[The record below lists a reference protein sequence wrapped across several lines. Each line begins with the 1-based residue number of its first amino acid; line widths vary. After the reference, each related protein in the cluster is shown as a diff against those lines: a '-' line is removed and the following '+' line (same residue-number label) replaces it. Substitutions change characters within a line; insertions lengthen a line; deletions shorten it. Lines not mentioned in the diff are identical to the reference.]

1 MKTKVFF
8 DKRMSAESGGFSP
21 SGSKP
26 AKVVKD
32 WNDLPISVKKFEPVT
47 ADDLLLAHSSRLVV
61 PILNYSQPNGH
72 GNCTKAVTDAT
83 LWTCGSMLA
92 AARSAL
98 IDGVAC
104 SPSSGFH
111 HAGFDYCGAFC
122 TFNGLMVTAITLLYD
137 GLAGKVGIVDCD
149 AHFGD
154 GTQDIIDRLGLKNEL
169 KHWTFGAHYERRSYD
184 HNEFLRT
191 LSDTLVRMHDD
202 GVRIILY
209 QAGADPHIN
218 DPLGGTQT
226 TEEMRQRDELV
237 FGLCKQLGMP
247 VAWNLAGGYQT
258 DDRGNIPAV
267 LELHR
272 NTMLEAIKAFGK

>member
-1 MKTKVFF
+1 MKIKVFF
-8 DKRMSAESGGFSP
+8 DKRMSVDSGGYSP

-26 AKVVKD
+26 EKVVRD
-32 WNDLPISVKKFEPVT
+32 WMDLPISVRKFEPVSSGE
-47 ADDLLLAHSSRLVV
+47 LLRCHSRRLVE
-61 PILNYSQPNGH
+61 PILNYSQANGH

-92 AARSAL
+92 AAKYAL
-98 IDGVAC
+98 KHKVAC

-122 TFNGLMVTAITLLYD
+122 TFNGLMVTALNLLND
-137 GLAGKVGIVDCD
+137 DVGGPVGIVDCD

-154 GTQDIIDRLGLKNEL
+154 GTQDIIDRMEHHGEV
-169 KHWTFGAHYERRSYD
+169 KHWTFGNHYCPKNYVHSQ
-184 HNEFLRT
+184 FLKT
-191 LSDTLVRMHDD
+191 LSAELVKMHKD
-202 GVRIILY
+202 GVEIILY
-209 QAGADPHIN
+209 QAGADPHVN

-237 FGLCKQLGMP
+237 FGLCKQLGMA

-258 DDRGNIPAV
+258 DGQGGIPVV